1 MTRVGPPLDTRTA
14 TAGPSAGLAGAMLG
28 RTQTPRRF
36 PPPWTVEEATER
48 FCIRD
53 ANGQVL
59 AYVYFEEFNKNTTG
73 AASGKATMAPLVL
86 HRYDECSL

>member
-1 MTRVGPPLDTRTA
+1 
-14 TAGPSAGLAGAMLG
+14 MLG

-36 PPPWTVEEATER
+36 PPPWTVEEATES

-59 AYVYFEEFNKNTTG
+59 AYVYFEEFNKKGRPKAPLVVAGWDRYTTG

-86 HRYDECSL
+86 HRYDERSR